1 MIPYD
6 DVVDVHRFTHRR
18 LSIHA
23 ATNVSKAHGA
33 VRKRK
38 EARTTTTPEMS
49 SLALFLVLISSL
61 LRWASA
67 GTIPRQIEC
76 YSCMS
81 LSYQNSW
88 DHLQSTYHPPKVFTN
103 RCNDPSLQ
111 KNIPTTLCG
120 SVCVSLLEPDVEAGV
135 FIGYKYI
142 RGCLDRLLRNGF
154 NQTALRTHRFN
165 QIDQCR
171 SLPRSHLFN
180 PVRGMN
186 QPMFGDVQLCSCYG
200 EKCNGAASSVP
211 SSLRWSPLTIA
222 AVLVISWMLS

>member
-165 QIDQCR
+165 QVSYQIYAK
-171 SLPRSHLFN
+171 
-180 PVRGMN
+180 PV
-186 QPMFGDVQLCSCYG
+186 
-200 EKCNGAASSVP
+200 
-211 SSLRWSPLTIA
+211 
-222 AVLVISWMLS
+222 